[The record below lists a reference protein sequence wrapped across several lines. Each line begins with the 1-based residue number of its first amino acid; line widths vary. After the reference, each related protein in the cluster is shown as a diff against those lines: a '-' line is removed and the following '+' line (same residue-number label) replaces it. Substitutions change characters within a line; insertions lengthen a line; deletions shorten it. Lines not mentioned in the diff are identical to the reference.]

1 MRYERELEALKY
13 IDQLD
18 AQLISHKE
26 ERELYSKKQIE
37 ELQKEYS
44 QVPKEYLEYLSEIG
58 AGSFGKEFCTI
69 FGDLCEIEDFYD
81 ESLLEFLNFEERVL
95 QFGCDPS
102 DKALVFLIDENW
114 EVGEIWDDDL
124 GSIYRTGKTFYDY
137 ISEIVD
143 CLYKAQRKSNLIAE
157 GKRQK

>member
-1 MRYERELEALKY
+1 M
-13 IDQLD
+13 
-18 AQLISHKE
+18 
-26 ERELYSKKQIE
+26 YSKKQIE

>member
-37 ELQKEYS
+37 ELRKEYP
-44 QVPKEYLEYLSEIG
+44 QIPEEYLEYLSKIG

-81 ESLLEFLNFEERVL
+81 ESLLEFLDFEERVL

-102 DKALVFLIDENW
+102 GKALVFLIDENW

-137 ISEIVD
+137 ISEIID
-143 CLYKAQRKSNLIAE
+143 CLYKAQGKSNFIVNDKSE
-157 GKRQK
+157 K

>member
-18 AQLISHKE
+18 AEMNSRQE
-26 ERELYSKKQIE
+26 EREVYSKKQIE
-37 ELQKEYS
+37 ELRKEYP
-44 QVPKEYLEYLSEIG
+44 QIPEDYLEYLSEIG

-81 ESLLEFLNFEERVL
+81 ESLLEFLDFEEKVL

-102 DKALVFLIDENW
+102 GKALVFIIDENW

-124 GSIYRTGKTFYDY
+124 GSVSRAEKTFYDY
-137 ISEIVD
+137 ICEVIE
-143 CLYKAQRKSNLIAE
+143 CLYKVQ
-157 GKRQK
+157 